1 MKKTISK
8 KVTLIL
14 SAFVLSLG
22 LVNCSSNDDGSNYE
36 QPGPG
41 SIDVA
46 IGTYKGKISSYRS
59 LPNTYETTFY
69 NAEIIVS
76 KVDDQHV
83 KITTKSGE
91 IYSILTEKTM
101 KVSNDYDN
109 IVESVLGEING
120 HFTYVHDTKT
130 LRITTYN
137 TSETDYQYSFEGVKQ

>member
-1 MKKTISK
+1 MKKTILK

-46 IGTYKGKISSYRS
+46 VGTFKGKIISYKQ
-59 LPNTYETTFY
+59 LPNTTQGTFY
-69 NAEIIVS
+69 DAVIIIS
-76 KVDDQHV
+76 KVDDQHL
-83 KITTKSGE
+83 KISTKSGE
-91 IYSILTEKTM
+91 AYSTLTEKIM

-109 IVESVLGEING
+109 MVRSVIGEING
-120 HFTYVHDTKT
+120 DFWYTHDTKT
-130 LRITTYN
+130 LTFYTN
-137 TSETDYQYSFEGVKQ
+137 DTNEEDYDYSFEGVKQ